1 MRLLKKL
8 ALIFRKPKQHLAA
21 IDNAREFFQSI
32 SSQEDHRSMAKVI
45 ASTDDAY
52 IVRLCFGRTKP
63 PSRAYFKIHE
73 SGAIDE
79 LEFEQVRQYGE
90 RPWR

>member
-1 MRLLKKL
+1 
-8 ALIFRKPKQHLAA
+8 
-21 IDNAREFFQSI
+21 
-32 SSQEDHRSMAKVI
+32 MAKVI
-45 ASTDDAY
+45 ATTDDGF
-52 IVRLCFGRTKP
+52 IVRLCFGHTKP

-73 SGAIDE
+73 SGAVDE